1 MYVFALILEITFLV
15 KNIAHSEQISYSQ
28 GKWVKTK
35 NLKNFS
41 FFLVTN

>member
-35 NLKNFS
+35 ISKILV